1 MRFAIYS
8 RKSVLTGR
16 GESIENQVELCRS
29 YLAAHYPGVRPE
41 EVAVYEDGSSIVGLS
56 QKELEKQ
63 AFFDLVQLFFHF
75 TTLTKERMWN
85 MGNLIAVTNFKGGV
99 GKTVT
104 AVNVAAI
111 LATEYG
117 QRVLLIDADPQANA
131 TQSLLPPG
139 EYDTLARLLAMP
151 DAYYGA
157 LLYHSS
163 IRGLD
168 VLPADDEL
176 RNLDVDLLQG
186 ERPNLRAIRDLRDAV
201 AEADA
206 YDCIVI
212 DCPPALSPAC
222 AAAIAASTD
231 VVIPIK
237 VDAYSVR
244 GMNELTAQIDRL
256 RSIYPDVHV
265 AGCLPTMWYRS
276 DTVEQGERLLREQAP
291 VHVFAS
297 HIRRSPKVDE
307 STWTG
312 EPVVSWSPRSA
323 AAQDYRAFVT
333 EFLGEGVG
341 E

>member
-1 MRFAIYS
+1 MKTIAI
-8 RKSVLTGR
+8 V
-16 GESIENQVELCRS
+16 
-29 YLAAHYPGVRPE
+29 
-41 EVAVYEDGSSIVGLS
+41 
-56 QKELEKQ
+56 
-63 AFFDLVQLFFHF
+63 
-75 TTLTKERMWN
+75 
-85 MGNLIAVTNFKGGV
+85 NLKGGV

-139 EYDTLARLLAMP
+139 EYNTLAGLLTIP
-151 DAYYGA
+151 DVYYDD

-201 AEADA
+201 AEDDA

-244 GMNELTAQIDRL
+244 GMNELTAQIDPL
-256 RSIYPDVHV
+256 RSLYPDVHE
-265 AGCLPTMWYRS
+265 AGGPPTRKGWGMARRAPRHGAGDGRVRMPGRTMAYRW
-276 DTVEQGERLLREQAP
+276 QASP
-291 VHVFAS
+291 SRAD
-297 HIRRSPKVDE
+297 PKVLHAI
-307 STWTG
+307 
-312 EPVVSWSPRSA
+312 P
-323 AAQDYRAFVT
+323 
-333 EFLGEGVG
+333 
-341 E
+341 

>member
-1 MRFAIYS
+1 MKTIAI
-8 RKSVLTGR
+8 V
-16 GESIENQVELCRS
+16 
-29 YLAAHYPGVRPE
+29 
-41 EVAVYEDGSSIVGLS
+41 
-56 QKELEKQ
+56 
-63 AFFDLVQLFFHF
+63 
-75 TTLTKERMWN
+75 
-85 MGNLIAVTNFKGGV
+85 NLKGGV

-139 EYDTLARLLAMP
+139 EYNTLAGLLTIP
-151 DAYYGA
+151 DVYYDD

-186 ERPNLRAIRDLRDAV
+186 ER
-201 AEADA
+201 
-206 YDCIVI
+206 
-212 DCPPALSPAC
+212 
-222 AAAIAASTD
+222 
-231 VVIPIK
+231 
-237 VDAYSVR
+237 
-244 GMNELTAQIDRL
+244 
-256 RSIYPDVHV
+256 
-265 AGCLPTMWYRS
+265 
-276 DTVEQGERLLREQAP
+276 LLQEQAP

-323 AAQDYRAFVT
+323 AAQDYRAFVA
-333 EFLGEGVG
+333 EFLEEGAAK
-341 E
+341 

>member
-1 MRFAIYS
+1 MRTIAI
-8 RKSVLTGR
+8 V
-16 GESIENQVELCRS
+16 
-29 YLAAHYPGVRPE
+29 
-41 EVAVYEDGSSIVGLS
+41 
-56 QKELEKQ
+56 
-63 AFFDLVQLFFHF
+63 
-75 TTLTKERMWN
+75 
-85 MGNLIAVTNFKGGV
+85 NLKGGV

-186 ERPNLRAIRDLRDAV
+186 ERPNLRAIRDLRDAM
-201 AEADA
+201 EEGDA

-212 DCPPALSPAC
+212 DCRPRCPRPARRPLPP
-222 AAAIAASTD
+222 
-231 VVIPIK
+231 
-237 VDAYSVR
+237 
-244 GMNELTAQIDRL
+244 
-256 RSIYPDVHV
+256 
-265 AGCLPTMWYRS
+265 LPTLS
-276 DTVEQGERLLREQAP
+276 
-291 VHVFAS
+291 
-297 HIRRSPKVDE
+297 SP
-307 STWTG
+307 S
-312 EPVVSWSPRSA
+312 R
-323 AAQDYRAFVT
+323 
-333 EFLGEGVG
+333 
-341 E
+341 

>member
-1 MRFAIYS
+1 MKTIAI
-8 RKSVLTGR
+8 V
-16 GESIENQVELCRS
+16 
-29 YLAAHYPGVRPE
+29 
-41 EVAVYEDGSSIVGLS
+41 
-56 QKELEKQ
+56 
-63 AFFDLVQLFFHF
+63 
-75 TTLTKERMWN
+75 
-85 MGNLIAVTNFKGGV
+85 NLKGGV

-139 EYDTLARLLAMP
+139 EYNTLAGLLTIP
-151 DAYYGA
+151 DAYYDD

-201 AEADA
+201 AEDDA

-237 VDAYSVR
+237 VDAY
-244 GMNELTAQIDRL
+244 GGT
-256 RSIYPDVHV
+256 
-265 AGCLPTMWYRS
+265 LP
-276 DTVEQGERLLREQAP
+276 L
-291 VHVFAS
+291 
-297 HIRRSPKVDE
+297 
-307 STWTG
+307 
-312 EPVVSWSPRSA
+312 
-323 AAQDYRAFVT
+323 
-333 EFLGEGVG
+333 
-341 E
+341 

>member
-1 MRFAIYS
+1 MRTIAI
-8 RKSVLTGR
+8 V
-16 GESIENQVELCRS
+16 
-29 YLAAHYPGVRPE
+29 
-41 EVAVYEDGSSIVGLS
+41 
-56 QKELEKQ
+56 
-63 AFFDLVQLFFHF
+63 
-75 TTLTKERMWN
+75 
-85 MGNLIAVTNFKGGV
+85 NLKGGV

-168 VLPADDEL
+168 IVPADD
-176 RNLDVDLLQG
+176 
-186 ERPNLRAIRDLRDAV
+186 DLRDAM
-201 AEADA
+201 EEGDA

-323 AAQDYRAFVT
+323 AAQDYRAFVA
-333 EFLGEGVG
+333 EFLEEGAAK
-341 E
+341 

>member
-1 MRFAIYS
+1 MKTIAI
-8 RKSVLTGR
+8 V
-16 GESIENQVELCRS
+16 
-29 YLAAHYPGVRPE
+29 
-41 EVAVYEDGSSIVGLS
+41 
-56 QKELEKQ
+56 
-63 AFFDLVQLFFHF
+63 
-75 TTLTKERMWN
+75 
-85 MGNLIAVTNFKGGV
+85 NLKGGV

-117 QRVLLIDADPQANA
+117 QRVLLVDADPQANA

-139 EYDTLARLLAMP
+139 EYNTLAGLLLGQEP
-151 DAYYGA
+151 YYENLCFA
-157 LLYHSS
+157 SS

-168 VLPADDEL
+168 IVPADDDL

-186 ERPNLRAIRDLRDAV
+186 QRPDLRAIRDLRDAV
-201 AEADA
+201 MEDAA
-206 YDCIVI
+206 YDVMVI

-276 DTVEQGERLLREQAP
+276 DTVEQGERLLREHAP
-291 VHVFAS
+291 VHVFAT
-297 HIRRSPKVDE
+297 HIRRSPKVDD

-323 AAQDYRAFVT
+323 AAQDYRAFVA
-333 EFLGEGVG
+333 ELLEEGVIDG
-341 E
+341 R

>member
-1 MRFAIYS
+1 MS
-8 RKSVLTGR
+8 
-16 GESIENQVELCRS
+16 
-29 YLAAHYPGVRPE
+29 
-41 EVAVYEDGSSIVGLS
+41 EVIVITSG
-56 QKELEKQ
+56 
-63 AFFDLVQLFFHF
+63 
-75 TTLTKERMWN
+75 
-85 MGNLIAVTNFKGGV
+85 KGGV

-139 EYDTLARLLAMP
+139 EYNTLAGLLTIP
-151 DAYYGA
+151 DVYYDD

-201 AEADA
+201 AEDDA

-276 DTVEQGERLLREQAP
+276 DTVEQGERLLQEQAP

-323 AAQDYRAFVT
+323 AAQDYRAFVA
-333 EFLGEGVG
+333 EFLEEGAAK
-341 E
+341 

>member
-1 MRFAIYS
+1 MKTIAI
-8 RKSVLTGR
+8 V
-16 GESIENQVELCRS
+16 
-29 YLAAHYPGVRPE
+29 
-41 EVAVYEDGSSIVGLS
+41 
-56 QKELEKQ
+56 
-63 AFFDLVQLFFHF
+63 
-75 TTLTKERMWN
+75 
-85 MGNLIAVTNFKGGV
+85 NLKGGV

-104 AVNVAAI
+104 AINLAAI

-139 EYDTLARLLAMP
+139 EYNTLAPVLMGDEP
-151 DAYYGA
+151 YYENVC
-157 LLYHSS
+157 YEST
-163 IRGLD
+163 IRGVD

-176 RNLDVDLLQG
+176 RALDVDLLQG
-186 ERPNLRAIRDLRDAV
+186 RRPHLGAIRDLRDAA
-201 AEADA
+201 AEDDA
-206 YDCIVI
+206 YDVIVI

-222 AAAIAASTD
+222 AAAIAASTH

-244 GMNELTAQIDRL
+244 GMNELAAQIGRL

-276 DTVEQGERLLREQAP
+276 DTVEQGEQLLREHAP
-291 VHVFAS
+291 VRVFAS

-323 AAQDYRAFVT
+323 AAQDYRAFVA
-333 EFLGEGVG
+333 EFLGE
-341 E
+341 EAES

>member
-1 MRFAIYS
+1 MRTFAIVN
-8 RKSVLTGR
+8 R
-16 GESIENQVELCRS
+16 
-29 YLAAHYPGVRPE
+29 
-41 EVAVYEDGSSIVGLS
+41 
-56 QKELEKQ
+56 
-63 AFFDLVQLFFHF
+63 
-75 TTLTKERMWN
+75 
-85 MGNLIAVTNFKGGV
+85 KGGV
-99 GKTVT
+99 GKTTT
-104 AVNVAAI
+104 AVNLAYV
-111 LATEYG
+111 LATSCNL
-117 QRVLLIDADPQANA
+117 RVLLVDADGQANA
-131 TQSLLPPG
+131 TQILLPRG
-139 EYDTLARLLAMP
+139 EYAGL
-151 DAYYGA
+151 GA
-157 LLYHSS
+157 LLRGYAICYEELTVHTDVD
-163 IRGLD
+163 GLD

-176 RNLDVDLLQG
+176 RNLDVDVLQG
-186 ERPNLRAIRDLRDAV
+186 ERPNLRAIRDLRDAL
-201 AEADA
+201 AEDDI

-323 AAQDYRAFVT
+323 AAQDYRAFVA
-333 EFLGEGVG
+333 EFLGKGAR
-341 E
+341 

>member
-1 MRFAIYS
+1 
-8 RKSVLTGR
+8 
-16 GESIENQVELCRS
+16 
-29 YLAAHYPGVRPE
+29 
-41 EVAVYEDGSSIVGLS
+41 
-56 QKELEKQ
+56 
-63 AFFDLVQLFFHF
+63 
-75 TTLTKERMWN
+75 
-85 MGNLIAVTNFKGGV
+85 
-99 GKTVT
+99 
-104 AVNVAAI
+104 
-111 LATEYG
+111 
-117 QRVLLIDADPQANA
+117 
-131 TQSLLPPG
+131 
-139 EYDTLARLLAMP
+139 
-151 DAYYGA
+151 
-157 LLYHSS
+157 
-163 IRGLD
+163 
-168 VLPADDEL
+168 
-176 RNLDVDLLQG
+176 VDLLQG

-276 DTVEQGERLLREQAP
+276 DTVEQGERLLQEQAP

-323 AAQDYRAFVT
+323 AAQDYRAFVA
-333 EFLGEGVG
+333 EFLGE
-341 E
+341 EAK